1 MTITENFYR
10 VKSTIPDNI
19 KICIVVKRRI
29 ASEVKEVVEAGATD
43 IGINYIQEGLDFYT
57 ELGELA
63 KTVSWHLIGHLQTN
77 KINKITPFISSIQ
90 TIASYKQAEALSK
103 RLDHQLPVC
112 IEINSACEENK
123 QGVSPDDVEQII
135 RACSNLPN
143 IKINGLMTM
152 GAYSS
157 NPEHMRPYFRK
168 TKQLYDYINNLN
180 IDNVELETL
189 SMGMSDSYQVA
200 IEEGA
205 NFIRPGRT
213 IFL

>member
-1 MTITENFYR
+1 MSIAENFKR
-10 VKSTIPDNI
+10 VKSAIPDNV
-19 KICIVVKRRI
+19 KICVVVKRRI
-29 ASEVKEVVEAGATD
+29 VSEIKEVIEAGAED

-63 KTVSWHLIGHLQTN
+63 KTVNWHLIGHLQTN
-77 KINKITPFISSIQ
+77 KINKIIPFISSIQ
-90 TIASYKQAEALSK
+90 TIASYKHAEALSK

-112 IEINSACEENK
+112 IEINSAFEKNK
-123 QGVSPDDVEQII
+123 KGVIPDDAEQII
-135 RACSNLPN
+135 RACSTLPN

-152 GAYSS
+152 GAYSTD
-157 NPEHMRPYFRK
+157 PEDMRPYFRH
-168 TKQLYDYINNLN
+168 TKQLYDYISNLK

-189 SMGMSDSYQVA
+189 SMGMSDSYQTA

-213 IFL
+213 IFV